1 VKTRSLN
8 GLRTALAEDKS
19 FERIRLYASRPA
31 GERSEDLQIGAPP
44 GLRAALLAE
53 MVEGQESGVVLAVT
67 ATGRDIR
74 AAVAGY
80 RPSERDAAGDD
91 GM

>member
-1 VKTRSLN
+1 MSLN

-19 FERIRLYASRPA
+19 FERVRLYVSRPA

-53 MVEGQESGVVLAVT
+53 MVEGQDSGVVLAVT
-67 ATGRDIR
+67 APAHLRR
-74 AAVAGY
+74 GY
-80 RPSERDAAGDD
+80 RPDRAKRPLKTGD
-91 GM
+91 

>member
-1 VKTRSLN
+1 MSLN

-19 FERIRLYASRPA
+19 FGRVRTQASRPA

-53 MVEGQESGVVLAVT
+53 MVEGLDGAAADGGRAPVVLAVT
-67 ATGRDIR
+67 ATGREAEDL
-74 AAVAGY
+74 
-80 RPSERDAAGDD
+80 AAGLRC
-91 GM
+91 